1 MTTFAAA
8 KESIVQQFV
17 TDWGVNSAYT
27 LDNEKFNPP
36 VDAPWVRLV
45 VRHVA
50 SQQTSLGGLG
60 NRKFDREGLVLIQVF
75 GRLDRGTKEVDD
87 LVEKALAIYEGKT
100 IDLIRFTSRS
110 EEHTSE
116 LQSPMY
122 LVCSLLLEKKNQ
134 QEAKII

>member
-17 TDWGVNSAYT
+17 TDWGANSAYT
-27 LDNEKFNPP
+27 FDNEKFAPP
-36 VDAPWVRLV
+36 VDAPWVRLS

-100 IDLIRFTSRS
+100 IDLIRFTSTVPR
-110 EEHTSE
+110 EIGPIDGWY
-116 LQSPMY
+116 QST
-122 LVCSLLLEKKNQ
+122 LDAQFTWTERK
-134 QEAKII
+134 